1 VLTKKSGNRWSD
13 NWQHIRCRQVVYNSS
28 EIRHSDRSRQRTKG
42 TKINDVTSN
51 ADYRDWIST
60 IKNRVQVSQVKAALS
75 VNRELLEL
83 YWFLG
88 EQILEK
94 QANAK
99 WGDGFLKQM
108 SKDLLAEFPELKG
121 FSHRNLKSIRQWY
134 SFWSEVPA
142 IGKQAVSQL
151 EEKGKQPVSR
161 LDMEFRRLVSQIPWG
176 HNILLIQ
183 KLKDPAEALFY
194 VQKTIENNW
203 SRSVLTH
210 HLESKLHLREG
221 KAITNFQST
230 LPEPESDLAQQLLRD
245 PYNFDFLTLTER
257 HNERELES
265 GLVDHLTKFLLE
277 LGAGFAFVGRQYK
290 ITVDGDEYS
299 IDLPFYHLKL
309 HCYVVIELKVD
320 KFKPEYAGKL
330 NFYVSAVDAQVRAD
344 PDSPTIGIL
353 ICKSKSDIKVEYSLR
368 DLKKPIGV
376 SEYQITENL
385 PEELRSSL
393 PTIEQIEAELGGATA
408 R

>member
-1 VLTKKSGNRWSD
+1 M
-13 NWQHIRCRQVVYNSS
+13 S
-28 EIRHSDRSRQRTKG
+28 EIVPK
-42 TKINDVTSN
+42 
-51 ADYRDWIST
+51 ADYRQWIT
-60 IKNRVQVSQVKAALS
+60 TVKARVRSSQIKAAVA

-94 QANAK
+94 QQSAK
-99 WGDGFLKQM
+99 WGDGFLREM
-108 SKDLLAEFPELKG
+108 SKDLLAEFPDLKC
-121 FSHRNLKSIRQWY
+121 FSHRNLKSIRQWHT
-134 SFWSEVPA
+134 FWTEDSA
-142 IGKQAVSQL
+142 IWKQAVSQL
-151 EEKGKQPVSR
+151 GAKGQQPVSQSTANA
-161 LDMEFRRLVSQIPWG
+161 EGLVSQIPWG

-183 KLKDPAEALFY
+183 KLKDSAEALFY

-210 HLESKLHLREG
+210 HIESKLHLREG
-221 KAITNFQST
+221 KAITNFQAT

-245 PYNFDFLTLTER
+245 PYSFDFLTLTQR

-290 ITVDGDEYS
+290 IEVDGDEYS
-299 IDLPFYHLKL
+299 IDLLFYHLKL

-330 NFYVSAVDAQVRAD
+330 NFFVSAVDAQVRSEQDAA
-344 PDSPTIGIL
+344 TIGIL

-368 DLKKPIGV
+368 DLNKPIGV
-376 SEYQITENL
+376 SEYQITASL

-393 PTIEQIEAELGGATA
+393 PTVEQIEAEFGDTK
-408 R
+408 

>member
-1 VLTKKSGNRWSD
+1 MN
-13 NWQHIRCRQVVYNSS
+13 QVFTN
-28 EIRHSDRSRQRTKG
+28 EI
-42 TKINDVTSN
+42 
-51 ADYRDWIST
+51 YRDWIAE
-60 IKNRVQVSQVKAALS
+60 IKARVQASQVKAAVA

-94 QANAK
+94 QSTAK

-108 SKDLLAEFPELKG
+108 SEDLLSEFPDLKG

-134 SFWSEVPA
+134 SFWTQPTE
-142 IGKQAVSQL
+142 IGKQAVSQIG
-151 EEKGKQPVSR
+151 EKGKQ
-161 LDMEFRRLVSQIPWG
+161 LVSQSKADIKTLVTQVPWG
-176 HNILLIQ
+176 HNILLAR
-183 KLKDPAEALFY
+183 KFNDANDALFY
-194 VQKTIENNW
+194 VQKTIENGW
-203 SRSVLTH
+203 SRAVLDH
-210 HLESKLHLREG
+210 HIESQLHLREG
-221 KAITNFQST
+221 KAINNFQST
-230 LPEPESDLAQQLLRD
+230 LPAPESDLAQQLLRD
-245 PYNFDFLTLTER
+245 PYNFDFLTLTQR
-257 HNERELES
+257 HNERELEI

-290 ITVDGDEYS
+290 IEVDGDEYS
-299 IDLPFYHLKL
+299 IDLLFYHLKL

-330 NFYVSAVDAQVRAD
+330 NFYVSAVDAQIRSAK
-344 PDSPTIGIL
+344 DSSTIGIL

-368 DLKKPIGV
+368 DLNKPIGV

-393 PTIEQIEAELGGATA
+393 PTIEQIETEFGEAELQ
-408 R
+408 

>member
-1 VLTKKSGNRWSD
+1 MN
-13 NWQHIRCRQVVYNSS
+13 
-28 EIRHSDRSRQRTKG
+28 EIFPK
-42 TKINDVTSN
+42 
-51 ADYRDWIST
+51 ADYRQWITS
-60 IKNRVQVSQVKAALS
+60 IKTRVQTARIKAAVA

-88 EQILEK
+88 AQILEK
-94 QANAK
+94 QESAK

-108 SKDLLAEFPELKG
+108 SKDLLAEFPDLKG
-121 FSHRNLKSIRQWY
+121 FSHRNLKSIRQWHL
-134 SFWSEVPA
+134 FWTDDSA

-151 EEKGKQPVSR
+151 PANPSQ
-161 LDMEFRRLVSQIPWG
+161 LVSQIPWG

-183 KLKDPAEALFY
+183 KLKDRADAFFY

-210 HLESKLHLREG
+210 HIESQLHLREG
-221 KAITNFQST
+221 KAITNFQTT

-245 PYNFDFLTLTER
+245 PYNFDFLTLTQR
-257 HNERELES
+257 HNERELEN

-290 ITVDGDEYS
+290 IEVDGDEYS
-299 IDLPFYHLKL
+299 IDLLFYHLKL

-330 NFYVSAVDAQVRAD
+330 NFYVSAVDSQVRAD
-344 PDSPTIGIL
+344 PDAPTIGIL

-368 DLKKPIGV
+368 DLTKPIGV
-376 SEYQITENL
+376 SEYQITDNL
-385 PEELRSSL
+385 PDELLSSL
-393 PTIEQIEAELGGATA
+393 PTIEQIEAEFGDAG
-408 R
+408 